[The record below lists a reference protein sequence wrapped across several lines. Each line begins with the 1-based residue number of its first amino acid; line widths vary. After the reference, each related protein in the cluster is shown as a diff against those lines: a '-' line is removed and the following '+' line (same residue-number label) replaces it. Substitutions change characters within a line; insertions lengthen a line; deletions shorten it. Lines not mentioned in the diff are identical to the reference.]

1 MERRPPAE
9 DTARVVA
16 LAVGF
21 FGTLAAI
28 GYLEGVFGRLSTETL
43 AALALFALAF
53 TAATYG
59 LDRGV
64 RDWVNQRLGARPP
77 ARLRKAPAKSPGGS
91 PAAT

>member
-1 MERRPPAE
+1 MKRTPPAE

-16 LAVGF
+16 LALGF

-28 GYLEGVFGRLSTETL
+28 ACLEGVFGRLSAETL
-43 AALALFALAF
+43 AALGAFTLAF
-53 TAATYG
+53 VVATYV

-64 RDWVNQRLGARPP
+64 RAWVQQRVGALLPSRV
-77 ARLRKAPAKSPGGS
+77 RKAPAKSPGGS